1 MSNLA
6 RRALLGIVGTVKT
19 TMMISVGAH
28 DRAGSEIYE
37 LRGKSAIG
45 CIPDGASASP
55 FPSRP
60 DFRP

>member
-6 RRALLGIVGTVKT
+6 LRAILEFAGTVT
-19 TMMISVGAH
+19 PTILMSVGNR

-37 LRGKSAIG
+37 FRGKSASA
-45 CIPDGASASP
+45 CIPNGAGASR

-60 DFRP
+60 GFRP